1 MNVHHG
7 ETKNDS
13 REWRRSL
20 VLNLKEYLPSTIYAG
35 SEIDVDLS
43 NYIPHVL
50 CEYLL

>member
-1 MNVHHG
+1 MHIMV
-7 ETKNDS
+7 K
-13 REWRRSL
+13 REMTVGNKPL